1 MIIVQVYQRRLRDM
15 GTLTEDMQRL
25 VREQRLAFVA
35 SVGEDGAPSL
45 SPKATTLVYDAD
57 HLAYLDIASPGTRT
71 NIARNP
77 NVEINVVDHILRRG
91 YRFKGP
97 ARLLTGGPE
106 FDRAITLFGAS
117 RFLERSRGV
126 VLIRVERASPLLSP
140 AYSIGRTAA
149 ELAAEFSDYY
159 GKLAADRVAANR

>member
-1 MIIVQVYQRRLRDM
+1 M

-35 SVGEDGAPSL
+35 SVGEDGTPSL

-57 HLAYLDIASPGTRT
+57 HLAYLDIASPGTRA

-91 YRFKGP
+91 YRFKGT
-97 ARLLTGGPE
+97 ARFLTDGPE
-106 FDRAITLFGAS
+106 FDRALALFSS
-117 RFLERSRGV
+117 RSAYKGV
-126 VLIRVERASPLLSP
+126 VLIRIERASALLSP
-140 AYSIGRTAA
+140 AYARGRTPA

-159 GKLAADRVAANR
+159 GKLAQARLAANR